1 MSSGIAASYNIG
13 RTMGNL
19 TEKIRAD
26 LTAAMKAQ
34 EKERL
39 SVIRML
45 QSAVKNEQINA
56 GHELSDEEA
65 MSVIRKAV
73 KQRQDSVEQYT
84 NAGRADLADKE
95 ASEIEIL
102 KTYLPAELSAEELES
117 GLREIIE
124 STGAQSKKDLGKVM
138 KEATARFKG
147 RVDGRKIQEAV
158 SRLLP

>member
-1 MSSGIAASYNIG
+1 
-13 RTMGNL
+13 MGQL

-45 QSAVKNEQINA
+45 QSAIKNEQINL
-56 GHELSDEEA
+56 GHELADEEA

-73 KQRQDSVEQYT
+73 KQRQDSIEQYA
-84 NAGRADLADKE
+84 NVGRTELADKE
-95 ASEIEIL
+95 RSEMEIL
-102 KTYLPAELSAEELES
+102 KTYLPAEMSDDELES
-117 GLREIIE
+117 GLREIIAA
-124 STGAQSKKDLGKVM
+124 TGAQSKKDLGKVM
-138 KEATARFKG
+138 KEATARYRG
-147 RVDGRKIQEAV
+147 RADGRKIQEVV

>member
-1 MSSGIAASYNIG
+1 
-13 RTMGNL
+13 MGNL

-34 EKERL
+34 EKQRL

-45 QSAVKNEQINA
+45 QSAIKNEQINA

-73 KQRQDSVEQYT
+73 KQRQDSIEQYG
-84 NAGRADLADKE
+84 NAGRTELADKE
-95 ASEIEIL
+95 RSEMEIL
-102 KTYLPAELSAEELES
+102 QTYLPAELSDEELES
-117 GLREIIE
+117 GLREIVA

-138 KEATARFKG
+138 KEATARYRG
-147 RVDGRKIQEAV
+147 RADGKRIQDIV
-158 SRLLP
+158 GRLLS

>member
-1 MSSGIAASYNIG
+1 
-13 RTMGNL
+13 MGQL

-26 LTAAMKAQ
+26 MTAAMKAQ

-45 QSAVKNEQINA
+45 QSAVKNEQINV

-73 KQRQDSVEQYT
+73 KQRQDSIEQYS
-84 NAGRADLADKE
+84 NAGRTELADKE
-95 ASEIEIL
+95 RSEMEIL
-102 KTYLPAELSAEELES
+102 RTYLPAELSEEELES
-117 GLREIIE
+117 GLREIIAA
-124 STGAQSKKDLGKVM
+124 TGAQSKKDLGKVM

-147 RVDGRKIQEAV
+147 RVDGKKIQEAV

>member
-1 MSSGIAASYNIG
+1 
-13 RTMGNL
+13 MGQL

-45 QSAVKNEQINA
+45 QSAIKNEQINL
-56 GHELSDEEA
+56 GHELADEEA
-65 MSVIRKAV
+65 MNVIRKAV
-73 KQRQDSVEQYT
+73 KQRQDSIEQYA
-84 NAGRADLADKE
+84 NAGRTELADKE
-95 ASEIEIL
+95 RAEMEIL
-102 KTYLPAELSAEELES
+102 KTYLPAEMSDEELES
-117 GLREIIE
+117 GLREIIAA
-124 STGAQSKKDLGKVM
+124 TGAQSKKDLGKVM
-138 KEATARFKG
+138 KEATARYRG